1 VALLHFP
8 EFQRV
13 ILLDAPD
20 LGLQIFDLIAQW
32 RSGLG

>member
-1 VALLHFP
+1 VAFLQLP

-20 LGLQIFDLIAQW
+20 LGLQLFDLIAEW
-32 RSGLG
+32 LSGLG